1 MVLSPG
7 EDRGVG
13 KLERASRKGGMFS
26 SCVVVFGLMDRMPTM
41 IMGTILPSPSSSS
54 PF

>member
-7 EDRGVG
+7 EARGVG
-13 KLERASRKGGMFS
+13 KLERASRNGGMWS
-26 SCVVVFGLMDRMPTM
+26 SCAAVLGLMDRMPTM